1 MKLRKRKQ
9 DPPSRRSSRAYIVTT
24 RNDVIPFAD
33 LEKTQITKTDQQLDD
48 ETTWIGKDNL
58 SPHPYPSSSFY
69 FMWESN
75 VMVWRCTKQI
85 ATDVAG
91 LGSTVKLR
99 EDMPENQTEYQ
110 KIMDFLLRPNPD
122 MSFRRINEAFIIDHG
137 VTGNSAL
144 QVVRSK
150 DNEVAEVFH
159 MPTGDLWADTGGKRF
174 CQKKGIKK
182 VWFAR
187 FGMGEDGKPLVLN
200 PKSGV
205 EDEGLDIKERA
216 NEILFYHSYYPKSRW
231 YGVPNMLPATGDI
244 LTGLGIRD
252 FNLSFFTHHGVP
264 AYMVSLI
271 GEWDDGTEEDD
282 KSTIAIVREYMQ
294 LLKGAKNSHSTL
306 VLDIPKGCE
315 IKVDAI
321 SVKVE
326 EGSFKI
332 LRTMAD
338 QDVLAAYSMPPYRIG
353 IPVRAG
359 SLAGNIAGEMTTN
372 YINGVVEPLQVD
384 LEELWSDNIFRI
396 GLNCPS
402 YELAFKNLDIRDE
415 VIEHE
420 EDSKRIAD
428 GTMTRNQYRE
438 KRGEKPA
445 PGLDSYTMDANLVT
459 IGEADVEE
467 D

>member
-1 MKLRKRKQ
+1 MKFRKRKQ
-9 DPPSRRSSRAYIVTT
+9 DPTPRRSSRAYIVTT
-24 RNDVIPFAD
+24 TNDVIPYAE
-33 LEKTQITKTDQQLDD
+33 LEKTQIAKSDQQLDE

-58 SPHPYPSSSFY
+58 APHPYPASSFY

-75 VMVWRCTKQI
+75 VMVWRCTRQI

-91 LGSTVKLR
+91 LGWTVKLR
-99 EDMPENQTEYQ
+99 EDMPENQAEYK
-110 KIMDFLLRPNPD
+110 KIMEFILRPNPD
-122 MSFRRINEAFIIDHG
+122 MSFRRINEAIILDYG
-137 VTGNSAL
+137 VTGNAAL
-144 QVVRSK
+144 QIVRSK

-159 MPTGDLWADTGGKRF
+159 MPTGDLWVDTGGEKF

-187 FGMGEDGKPLVLN
+187 FGMGEDGAPLVLD
-200 PKSGV
+200 PKSG
-205 EDEGLDIKERA
+205 EKAEGLDIKERA

-252 FNLSFFTHHGVP
+252 FNLSFFTNHGVP

-282 KSTIAIVREYMQ
+282 KKTVDIVRDYMQ
-294 LLKGAKNSHSTL
+294 LLKGADKSHSTL
-306 VLDIPKGCE
+306 VLDIPADCE
-315 IKVDAI
+315 IKVDPI

-326 EGSFKI
+326 EGSFKM
-332 LRTMAD
+332 LRTMVD
-338 QDVLAAYSMPPYRIG
+338 QDVLAAYSMPPFRIG
-353 IPVRAG
+353 IPMRTG
-359 SLAGNIAGEMTTN
+359 SLSGNIAETMTAN

-415 VIEHE
+415 AIEHE
-420 EDSKRIAD
+420 EDMGRIRT
-428 GTMTRNQYRE
+428 GSMTPNEYRI
-438 KRGEKPA
+438 KRGEEPY
-445 PGLDSYTMDANLVT
+445 PGGDSYYMESALQP
-459 IGEADVEE
+459 IGEADVE
-467 D
+467 DD